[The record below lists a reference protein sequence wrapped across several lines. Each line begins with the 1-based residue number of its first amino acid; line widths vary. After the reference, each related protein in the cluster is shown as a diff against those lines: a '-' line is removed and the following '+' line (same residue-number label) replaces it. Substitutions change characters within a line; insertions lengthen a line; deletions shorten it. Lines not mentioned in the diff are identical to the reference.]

1 MIKLYPEITPG
12 SYWICKNRQC
22 FGIGPA
28 DIIAKVLSVNDDN
41 VHVIRKT
48 ECGFT
53 DLTPATFKIDSF
65 LTVYMRLED

>member
-1 MIKLYPEITPG
+1 MSKLYPEITPG
-12 SYWICKNRQC
+12 SYWIFKSSKH
-22 FGIGPA
+22 FGMSSK

-48 ECGFT
+48 EYGFT